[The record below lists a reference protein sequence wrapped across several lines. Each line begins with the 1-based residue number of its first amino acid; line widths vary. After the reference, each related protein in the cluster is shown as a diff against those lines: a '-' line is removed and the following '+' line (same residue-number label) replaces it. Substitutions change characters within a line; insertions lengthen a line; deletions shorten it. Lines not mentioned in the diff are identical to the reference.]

1 LVHVC
6 LNPRYQQFIAVSRH
20 HHSPFFKKLAP
31 LSAARIAASAFMNS
45 IGLQERIMF
54 GNSCICMHPEP
65 VLTDIA
71 AIRAVVRG
79 HANDAGNLKWRG
91 RHGETKSGI

>member
-1 LVHVC
+1 
-6 LNPRYQQFIAVSRH
+6 
-20 HHSPFFKKLAP
+20 
-31 LSAARIAASAFMNS
+31 
-45 IGLQERIMF
+45 MF